1 MDKNLSNIHKY
12 KDKLIAKPFDL
23 TFKTFAGFFA
33 FGFGSGLSRFAPGT
47 FGTLAAIPLY
57 LLLVKL
63 SWPMYAWLVFI
74 AFIVGVKL
82 CDVTGGRLGVHDYG
96 GIVWDEFVGFWIT
109 LFLISFTWQNVIIG
123 FFVFRFFDIIK
134 PYPIALLDKKVSGG
148 FGVMIDDVLAG
159 VYAWLVMLVVDKYL
173 PDSLF
178 TRFIS
183 LFQ

>member
-1 MDKNLSNIHKY
+1 MIDKNLSNIHKY
-12 KDKLIAKPFDL
+12 KDKLIAKPSDL
-23 TFKTFAGFFA
+23 TFKTTAGFFA
-33 FGFGSGLSRFAPGT
+33 FGFGSGLSPFAPGT
-47 FGTLAAIPLY
+47 MGTLAAIPLY
-57 LLLVKL
+57 LLLIQL

-109 LFLISFTWQNVIIG
+109 MFLVSFSWQNVIIG

-159 VYAWLVMLVVDKYL
+159 VYAMLVMLLVDNYL
-173 PDSLF
+173 PKSLVESIAQF
-178 TRFIS
+178 M
-183 LFQ
+183 